1 MRKHFKKE
9 EESEKDWK
17 TRREERKREI
27 NWERLKKMEGLSQ
40 NRDWEILKIKEEK
53 SRKKAIKE
61 KKMSEKEK
69 YWK

>member
-1 MRKHFKKE
+1 
-9 EESEKDWK
+9 
-17 TRREERKREI
+17 
-27 NWERLKKMEGLSQ
+27 MEGLSQ

-69 YWK
+69 H